1 MNDAKYIGLDVH
13 QATISV
19 AVLDSGGRLVME
31 AVLATKAETILQFIH
46 GLRGSLQV
54 TLEEGTCAA
63 WLHDLLKPHVAH
75 VLVCDPRKNALLKA
89 GNKSDRIDARKLADL
104 LYLNK
109 LSAVY
114 HGETGIRALKEA
126 ARSYLAWTRDTTRV
140 MNRLKALYRSW
151 AIPCAG
157 QRVYAPRYRSEWL
170 AKISEAGVR
179 RRAEIYYQQLDAL
192 RSLREQV
199 RRELLAEGRKHRAM
213 KLLRQIPSIGP
224 IRAVLLIALL
234 QTPHRFRTK
243 RQLWAYCGLALK
255 TSTSGEYQIVQGQLK
270 RSRKFLAVRGL
281 NVNHNHDLKNIFKG
295 AATRA
300 AAVRGPFQ
308 EFHAGLLARGMKP
321 TMARLTL
328 ARKIAA
334 ITLIVWKKG
343 VDFDA
348 EHLKQQAA

>member
-1 MNDAKYIGLDVH
+1 MNDTKYIGLDVH

-19 AVLDSGGRLVME
+19 AVLDSAGKLVME
-31 AVLATKAETILQFIH
+31 AILETKAETILQFIH
-46 GLRGSLQV
+46 GLRGSLHV

-63 WLHDLLKPHVAH
+63 WLHDVLKPHVAR
-75 VLVCDPRKNALLKA
+75 VLVCDPRKNALIKA

-104 LYLNK
+104 LYLDK
-109 LSAVY
+109 LHPVF
-114 HGETGIRALKEA
+114 HGETGNRVLKEL
-126 ARSYLAWTRDTTRV
+126 ARSYLALTRDTTRV

-170 AKISEAGVR
+170 AKISEAGVH
-179 RRAEIYYQQLDAL
+179 RRAEIYYQQFDAL

-199 RRELLAEGRKHRAM
+199 RRDLLAEGRKHKAM

-224 IRAVLLIALL
+224 IRAALLIALM

-255 TSTSGEYQIVQGQLK
+255 TSTSGEYRIVEGQLK
-270 RSRKFLAVRGL
+270 RSKKFLAIRGL
-281 NVNHNHDLKNIFKG
+281 NPNHNHDLKNIFKG

-300 AAVRGPFQ
+300 AAVPGPFQ
-308 EFHAGLLARGMKP
+308 EFHAGLVARGMKP

>member
-1 MNDAKYIGLDVH
+1 MNDDKYIGLDVH
-13 QATISV
+13 QATISA
-19 AVLDSGGRLVME
+19 AVLDSSGKLVME
-31 AVLATKAETILQFIH
+31 AILETKAETILQFIH
-46 GLRGSLQV
+46 GLRGSLYV
-54 TLEEGTCAA
+54 TFEEGTCAA
-63 WLHDLLKPHVAH
+63 WLHDLLKPHVAQ
-75 VLVCDPRKNALLKA
+75 VLVCDPRKNALIKA

-109 LSAVY
+109 LNPVY
-114 HGETGIRALKEA
+114 HGETGIRPLKEA
-126 ARSYLAWTRDTTRV
+126 ARSYLALTRDTTRV

-170 AKISEAGVR
+170 AKITEAGVR

-199 RRELLAEGRKHRAM
+199 RRDLLAEGRKHSAM
-213 KLLRQIPSIGP
+213 NLLRQIPSIGP
-224 IRAVLLIALL
+224 IRAVLLIALM

-255 TSTSGEYQIVQGQLK
+255 TSTSGEYRIVEGQLK
-270 RSRKFLAVRGL
+270 RSKKFLAIRGL
-281 NVNHNHDLKNIFKG
+281 NANHNHDLKNIFKG

-300 AAVRGPFQ
+300 AAVPGPFH
-308 EFHAGLLARGMKP
+308 EFHAGLVARGMKP

-343 VDFDA
+343 VRFDA

>member
-1 MNDAKYIGLDVH
+1 M
-13 QATISV
+13 
-19 AVLDSGGRLVME
+19 
-31 AVLATKAETILQFIH
+31 QFLH

-54 TLEEGTCAA
+54 TLEEGICAA

-109 LSAVY
+109 LNPVY
-114 HGETGIRALKEA
+114 HGETAIRALREA
-126 ARSYLAWTRDTTRV
+126 ARSYLALTRDTTRV
-140 MNRLKALYRSW
+140 MNRLKALYRGW

-199 RRELLAEGRKHRAM
+199 RRELLTEGRKHRAM

-300 AAVRGPFQ
+300 AAVCGPFQ
-308 EFHAGLLARGMKP
+308 EFHSGLVARGMKP

-343 VDFDA
+343 VSFDA
-348 EHLKQQAA
+348 EHLKQRIGLDSSSPWLETQRDVHLTTIHAGTPSKVWNPH

>member
-1 MNDAKYIGLDVH
+1 MNDTKYIGLDVH

-19 AVLDSGGRLVME
+19 AVLDSAGKLVME
-31 AVLATKAETILQFIH
+31 AILETKAETILQFIH
-46 GLRGSLQV
+46 GLRGSLHV

-63 WLHDLLKPHVAH
+63 WLHDVLKPHVAQ
-75 VLVCDPRKNALLKA
+75 VMVCDPRKNALIRA

-104 LYLNK
+104 LYLDK
-109 LSAVY
+109 LHPVF
-114 HGETGIRALKEA
+114 HGETGNRALKEL
-126 ARSYLAWTRDTTRV
+126 ARSYLALTRDTTRV

-170 AKISEAGVR
+170 AKISEAGVH
-179 RRAEIYYQQLDAL
+179 RRAEIYYQQFDAL

-199 RRELLAEGRKHRAM
+199 RRDLLAEGRKHKAM

-224 IRAVLLIALL
+224 IRAALLIALM

-255 TSTSGEYQIVQGQLK
+255 TSTSGEYRIVEGRLK
-270 RSRKFLAVRGL
+270 RARKFLAIRGL
-281 NVNHNHDLKNIFKG
+281 NTNHNHDLKNIFKG

-300 AAVRGPFQ
+300 AAVPGPFQ
-308 EFHAGLLARGMKP
+308 EFHAGLVARGMKP